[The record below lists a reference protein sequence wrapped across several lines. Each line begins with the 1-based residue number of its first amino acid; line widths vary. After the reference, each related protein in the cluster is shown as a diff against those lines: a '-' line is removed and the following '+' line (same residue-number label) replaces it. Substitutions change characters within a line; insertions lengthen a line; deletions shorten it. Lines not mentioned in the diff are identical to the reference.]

1 MIENEQATDLLKW
14 LDNFRTATV
23 GGPAVVEAMTTVGV
37 LSSGDAIEYAH
48 GVTVSEHRGVT
59 VVGHSGS
66 DAVLS
71 FHTASLEPVLT
82 NQRF

>member
-1 MIENEQATDLLKW
+1 
-14 LDNFRTATV
+14 
-23 GGPAVVEAMTTVGV
+23 VEAMTTVGV